1 MKWYEWVDLGALT
14 ILATLMLLYSQ
25 NLITDYAVTLVAAPV
40 MFYIMIISKSVRKRL
55 RRKNRL

>member
-25 NLITDYAVTLVAAPV
+25 NLITDHAVTLVAAPV

>member
-25 NLITDYAVTLVAAPV
+25 NLITDHAVTLVAAPV
-40 MFYIMIISKSVRKRL
+40 MFYIMMISKSVRKRL

>member
-1 MKWYEWVDLGALT
+1 MKWYEWIDLGALT

-25 NLITDYAVTLVAAPV
+25 NLITDQAVTFVAAPV